1 MENKTKGLIG
11 AGIATIAAGLFGF
24 WKYKNMSPD
33 EKAQLKAKARKAGDT
48 IKETYGEVE
57 GQVSDKLTQLKG
69 ALERET
75 NKAKNSAQRTAAYTE
90 DVIEAEVEKVS

>member
-48 IKETYGEVE
+48 IKETYGEV
-57 GQVSDKLTQLKG
+57 
-69 ALERET
+69 
-75 NKAKNSAQRTAAYTE
+75 
-90 DVIEAEVEKVS
+90 